1 MVLIVVF
8 LNDGNLVR
16 FLCPAARLAKCP
28 NSRCNN
34 GLQETSVECCF
45 EWESSS
51 ILVLRNFEMAWISAG
66 DKQAADVVP
75 SHCSSETT
83 GVELHLYRERFD
95 VVLEPFSEKALVL
108 VSETKVAQ

>member
-8 LNDGNLVR
+8 LNGNLVR

-51 ILVLRNFEMAWISAG
+51 ILVLRNFEMAWISEVARKDETAHFVKDECLWG
-66 DKQAADVVP
+66 CP
-75 SHCSSETT
+75 SNT
-83 GVELHLYRERFD
+83 GWQSGRWRCCGW
-95 VVLEPFSEKALVL
+95 
-108 VSETKVAQ
+108 